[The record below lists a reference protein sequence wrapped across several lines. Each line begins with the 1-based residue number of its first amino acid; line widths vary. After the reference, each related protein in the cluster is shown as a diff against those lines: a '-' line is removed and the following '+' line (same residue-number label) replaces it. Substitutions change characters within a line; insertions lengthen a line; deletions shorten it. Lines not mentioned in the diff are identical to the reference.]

1 MLGKHSKFDVLNYC
15 LIINQIKMTLVA
27 TKKRNGRLFPK
38 IMDDFFN
45 TDRFL
50 LDLNGSFPDL
60 NFQNVLPEANI
71 VESKK
76 EYQIDIAAPGLDKKD
91 FNIEI
96 KNGMLTISAEKKEET
111 KTEDKNYL
119 SREFSYSSLY
129 RSFVLP
135 ENLLADKIDAKYEN
149 GVLQL
154 KLPKS
159 EVSIAEPVKYIKV
172 N

>member
-1 MLGKHSKFDVLNYC
+1 
-15 LIINQIKMTLVA
+15 MTLVA

-38 IMDDFFN
+38 FMDDFFN
-45 TDRFL
+45 NDRFL
-50 LDLNGSFPDL
+50 LDINSAFPEV
-60 NFQNVLPEANI
+60 NFQNVLPDANI
-71 VESKK
+71 VENKK
-76 EYQIDIAAPGLDKKD
+76 EYQIELAAPGLDKKD

-96 KNGMLTISAEKKEET
+96 KNGMLTISAEKEEET

-135 ENLLADKIDAKYEN
+135 DNLLADKIDAKYEN
-149 GVLQL
+149 GVLKL
-154 KLPKS
+154 KLPKT
-159 EVSIAEPVKYIKV
+159 EVSITEPVKHIKV

>member
-1 MLGKHSKFDVLNYC
+1 
-15 LIINQIKMTLVA
+15 MTLVA
-27 TKKRNGRLFPK
+27 TKKRNGRLLPK

-45 TDRFL
+45 NDRFL

-71 VESKK
+71 VENKK
-76 EYQIDIAAPGLDKKD
+76 EYQIELAVPGLDKKD
-91 FNIEI
+91 FNIEM
-96 KNGMLTISAEKKEET
+96 KNGMLTISAEKEEET
-111 KTEDKNYL
+111 KSEDKNYL

-135 ENLLADKIDAKYEN
+135 DNLLADKIDAKYEN
-149 GVLQL
+149 GVLKL

-159 EVSIAEPVKYIKV
+159 EVSVAEPVKHIKV

>member
-1 MLGKHSKFDVLNYC
+1 
-15 LIINQIKMTLVA
+15 MTLVA

-38 IMDDFFN
+38 LMDDFFN
-45 TDRFL
+45 NDRLL
-50 LDLNGSFPDL
+50 LDINSMFPEVS
-60 NFQNVLPEANI
+60 FQNVLPDANI
-71 VESKK
+71 VEDKR
-76 EYQIDIAAPGLDKKD
+76 EYQIELAAPGLDKKD

-96 KNGMLTISAEKKEET
+96 KNGMLTISAEKEKET
-111 KTEDKNYL
+111 KSEDKNYL

-135 ENLLADKIDAKYEN
+135 DNLLTDKIDAKYEN
-149 GVLQL
+149 GVLKL

-159 EVSIAEPVKYIKV
+159 EVSIAEPIKHIKV

>member
-1 MLGKHSKFDVLNYC
+1 
-15 LIINQIKMTLVA
+15 MTLVA
-27 TKKRNGRLFPK
+27 TKKRNGRLLPK

-45 TDRFL
+45 NDRFL

-71 VESKK
+71 VENKK
-76 EYQIDIAAPGLDKKD
+76 EYQIELAVPGLDKKD
-91 FNIEI
+91 FNIEM
-96 KNGMLTISAEKKEET
+96 KNGMLTISAEKEEET
-111 KTEDKNYL
+111 KSEDKNYL

-135 ENLLADKIDAKYEN
+135 DNLLADKIDAKYEN
-149 GVLQL
+149 GVLKL

-159 EVSIAEPVKYIKV
+159 EVSVSEPVKHIKV

>member
-1 MLGKHSKFDVLNYC
+1 
-15 LIINQIKMTLVA
+15 MTLVA
-27 TKKRNGRLFPK
+27 TKKRNGRLLPK

-45 TDRFL
+45 NDRFL

-71 VESKK
+71 VENKK
-76 EYQIDIAAPGLDKKD
+76 EYQIELAVPGLDKKD
-91 FNIEI
+91 FNIEM
-96 KNGMLTISAEKKEET
+96 KNGMLTISAEKEEET
-111 KTEDKNYL
+111 KSEDKNYL

-135 ENLLADKIDAKYEN
+135 DNLLADKIDAKYEN
-149 GVLQL
+149 GVLKL

-159 EVSIAEPVKYIKV
+159 EVSIAEPVKHIKV